1 MIEGNKENFS
11 SLTSSDK
18 VLVDFYAPWCGPC
31 KTTMPILEEVEQT
44 VDVKFIKVDL
54 DSNPELGKEFNIRS
68 IPTLI
73 VMENGKVIKTHNGSA
88 SKAQILSLLN

>member
-1 MIEGNKENFS
+1 MIEGNKENFN
-11 SLTSSDK
+11 SLTKTDK

-44 VDVKFIKVDL
+44 VGVKFIKIDL
-54 DSNPELGKEFNIRS
+54 DANPELGREYNIRS

-73 VMENGKVIKTHNGSA
+73 VMENGKILKTHHGSA
-88 SKAQILSLLN
+88 SKEQILSLLN